1 MDRKYFDLSW
11 TKKLDQAMKDR
22 IREFFTLA
30 EASGFKALLC
40 EDEEHYELYGLDDE
54 FVSRRP
60 IGILTI

>member
-22 IREFFTLA
+22 IGEFFELA
-30 EASGFKALLC
+30 KAHGFMARLC
-40 EDEEHYELYGLDDE
+40 EDEEYYELYGLDGE